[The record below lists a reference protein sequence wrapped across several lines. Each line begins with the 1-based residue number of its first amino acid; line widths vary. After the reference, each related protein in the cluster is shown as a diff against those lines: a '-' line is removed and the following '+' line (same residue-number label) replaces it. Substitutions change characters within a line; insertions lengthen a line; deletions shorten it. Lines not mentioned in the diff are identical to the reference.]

1 MGLFR
6 DFEEILWDSL
16 RFLGMLGSIVGC
28 YGFLGFFE
36 GILWGFLVVLCIDN
50 DFLKRILWD
59 S

>member
-1 MGLFR
+1 
-6 DFEEILWDSL
+6 
-16 RFLGMLGSIVGC
+16 MLGGIVVC